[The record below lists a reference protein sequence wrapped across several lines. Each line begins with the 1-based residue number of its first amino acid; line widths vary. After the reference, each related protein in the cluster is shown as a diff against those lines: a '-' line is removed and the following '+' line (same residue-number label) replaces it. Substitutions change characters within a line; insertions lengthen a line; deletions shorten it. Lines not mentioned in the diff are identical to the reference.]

1 MSFTS
6 CLNNAACPEA
16 THILL
21 HKTPVSQAFLRN
33 KNIECVKIAPKVE
46 SLKGRMFESTNIQ
59 TIEFQ
64 SPSSSKLTE
73 VKSYAFRDCSEL
85 NNVVLPDSLKKL
97 EDHAFMN
104 TKNLTTIF
112 IPGGV
117 EMEAKVFSGAS
128 PLKNIVT
135 PQGIGMITAHT
146 VPDGGYNIVNGEFV
160 AGKPNGQPTCGTQP
174 AGVAPTTTAKPT
186 TTARPT
192 TAATKECNNS
202 RECGNATH
210 IRITEDVKP
219 NAFARNTRIES
230 VVIEEGVTNIGKNAF
245 FGCANLKSIEI
256 PPNVTIHGTAFTG
269 VPIQGPIMSI
279 TGNGRGVT
287 IRDRRVISVK
297 PAPTTTASESLCK
310 DSKNNCHKCKDDTE
324 CNVCKNKKYLHE
336 GVCVDSCPS
345 GFTGRGTGNFNRRCL
360 KNRPTTTAK
369 PTTAATKECNN
380 SRECGDANHIRIT
393 KNVIEDAFRNNSNI
407 QSVVIEEGVTVI
419 GKYAFAG
426 CRNLLSI
433 EIPPGVN
440 IHRGAF
446 AGVPIE
452 RQIMRN
458 TRGGRGVTIRDGKV
472 IS

>member
-186 TTARPT
+186 PT
-192 TAATKECNNS
+192 TGGSDSDSGSNV
-202 RECGNATH
+202 GL
-210 IRITEDVKP
+210 IIG
-219 NAFARNTRIES
+219 
-230 VVIEEGVTNIGKNAF
+230 VVVGLLLLIV
-245 FGCANLKSIEI
+245 
-256 PPNVTIHGTAFTG
+256 
-269 VPIQGPIMSI
+269 VPILLQKF
-279 TGNGRGVT
+279 GV
-287 IRDRRVISVK
+287 I
-297 PAPTTTASESLCK
+297 
-310 DSKNNCHKCKDDTE
+310 
-324 CNVCKNKKYLHE
+324 NVSFL
-336 GVCVDSCPS
+336 
-345 GFTGRGTGNFNRRCL
+345 
-360 KNRPTTTAK
+360 
-369 PTTAATKECNN
+369 
-380 SRECGDANHIRIT
+380 
-393 KNVIEDAFRNNSNI
+393 
-407 QSVVIEEGVTVI
+407 
-419 GKYAFAG
+419 
-426 CRNLLSI
+426 RNLLGQENSS
-433 EIPPGVN
+433 EQLLGN
-440 IHRGAF
+440 K
-446 AGVPIE
+446 
-452 RQIMRN
+452 N
-458 TRGGRGVTIRDGKV
+458 
-472 IS
+472 